1 MSNRSSSISNQSDV
15 SRRPG
20 DEPDVPT
27 AAHAASASVDDEG
40 TERESSEPASPTEE
54 TTGSRVVDD
63 SASQGGSR
71 TGVLLVVL
79 AVLLLGSLALNLKQT
94 RAVGALERKS
104 EEFQTALT
112 TAVERI
118 DQETAR
124 ADAAESRLRGIT
136 GAVDTVNDRIASLQ
150 EALDA
155 LRAATTED

>member
-1 MSNRSSSISNQSDV
+1 MSDFDLTTIYFILS
-15 SRRPG
+15 
-20 DEPDVPT
+20 
-27 AAHAASASVDDEG
+27 
-40 TERESSEPASPTEE
+40 ESM
-54 TTGSRVVDD
+54 
-63 SASQGGSR
+63 GGWLW
-71 TGVLLVVL
+71 GFVVL